1 MHILPSEPFEV
12 YKFCNTLVLH
22 WLYPIKKE
30 INYRYIHSV
39 QKEKSA
45 EIITALCS
53 LQTVHSQQPPQFG
66 GVLKTDCIQRASWTI
81 ITTSFLCTG
90 HAPKQKE
97 EKLNSLFITW
107 AHRNSNRNRVYL
119 ALPPSAD
126 YRRVFF
132 SVAWSRHDFHIITS
146 APSAGLDRRATRLIW
161 DGLDEPGDRREIN
174 GFTRRATA
182 TATEDN

>member
-1 MHILPSEPFEV
+1 MWLYRDITIRKKNRAVHEINKLLNSYKFGLPLVHILPSEPFEV

-66 GVLKTDCIQRASWTI
+66 GVLKTDCIQRAS
-81 ITTSFLCTG
+81 
-90 HAPKQKE
+90 
-97 EKLNSLFITW
+97 
-107 AHRNSNRNRVYL
+107 
-119 ALPPSAD
+119 
-126 YRRVFF
+126 
-132 SVAWSRHDFHIITS
+132 
-146 APSAGLDRRATRLIW
+146 
-161 DGLDEPGDRREIN
+161 
-174 GFTRRATA
+174 
-182 TATEDN
+182 